1 MSLLS
6 YTELVELVEQG
17 VIDAPIENLNAAS
30 IDVTFDK
37 YILVRRVRRMTTGQA
52 VWEEISLEDGCKYFL
67 KPGEFMLASTRE
79 YLTMPLDVSAE
90 YKLKS
95 SMAREGINHL
105 MAGWVD
111 AGFHGKLTLEFVNH
125 DLEAHEIWYGKK
137 AGQLI
142 FQRHEPVPVEHSY
155 LAKGR
160 YNGQQAVTASKGIR

>member
-6 YTELVELVEQG
+6 YTQLVELIEQG
-17 VIDAPIENLNAAS
+17 VIDAPIESVNAAS
-30 IDVTFDK
+30 IDLTFDK
-37 YILVRRVRRMTTGQA
+37 DILVRRMATGQA
-52 VWEEISLEDGCKYFL
+52 VWEEISLEDGCKYSL

-79 YLTMPLDVSAE
+79 YLTMPLHVSAE

-142 FQRHEPVPVEHSY
+142 FQLHEPVPVEHSY

-160 YNGQQAVTASKGIR
+160 YNGQQSVTASKGIK

>member
-1 MSLLS
+1 MLLS
-6 YTELVELVEQG
+6 YLELIELIEHG
-17 VIDAPIENLNAAS
+17 VIDAPIENANASS
-30 IDVTFDK
+30 IDITFDK
-37 YILVRRVRRMTTGQA
+37 DILVRRRAFIGPA
-52 VWEEISLEDGCKYFL
+52 VWEQISLEDGYKYLL

-79 YLTMPLDVSAE
+79 YLNMPLDVSAE

-142 FQRHEPVPVEHSY
+142 FQRHEPVPYEHSY
-155 LAKGR
+155 RAKGR
-160 YNGQQAVTASKGIR
+160 YNGQQGVQASKGIQ